1 MHIGCKGKLIWI
13 QDRKRFLYQ
22 KRKPTRTKRDENIE
36 ITKKYRKRISIING
50 EKKALQTGKGIYTPN
65 REMHSKLTQK
75 VVHIRKFSH

>member
-75 VVHIRKFSH
+75 VVHIRKLSH